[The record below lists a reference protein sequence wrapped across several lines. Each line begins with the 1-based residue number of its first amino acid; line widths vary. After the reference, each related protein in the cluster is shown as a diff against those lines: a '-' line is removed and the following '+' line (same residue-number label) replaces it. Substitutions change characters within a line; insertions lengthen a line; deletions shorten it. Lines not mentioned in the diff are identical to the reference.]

1 MYGISY
7 GMSPIMLT
15 FSKIQDNGYAMLQ
28 RLKYA
33 SSLGLIRMSALSI
46 FTSVQLQRCLF
57 VTAAR
62 GTARAAYPASRSC
75 VQSLEGFKRWSEP

>member
-57 VTAAR
+57 VTGPR
-62 GTARAAYPASRSC
+62 DRSGPLS
-75 VQSLEGFKRWSEP
+75 SLSLVRPKLGRFQAME